1 MGIINK
7 CVLVIIHAKQV
18 LLRMWRFLDVKKEK
32 MVKAVILIFVIKV
45 LKEMD
50 VLPIYLPILPIVVP
64 LLTISRY
71 NVLLASLLLALE
83 NAWNTQIHYLQII
96 PLKFVLVNVHSYL
109 KMLLFPH
116 ALVEL
121 TGSAKLVGAAIQEVE
136 AQAT

>member
-32 MVKAVILIFVIKV
+32 MVKTVILIFVIKV

-96 PLKFVLVNVHSYL
+96 PLKFVLVNVHSHL